1 MGEVVRLTLEG
12 PGAEPGRIAAGDV
25 ARLLTDFQRVVARAA
40 ENRVRRQAR
49 TGRRGGAVE
58 AATRLVL
65 RRIGDGSLVIELEL
79 PELDDAEALALDDA
93 HLGVLATGDVLDLI
107 DDPDRAGGDD
117 WTAEALADLGE
128 HLGLGVRFPSL
139 AIAWAPAGAPAR
151 RVTFGAETR
160 ARLGA
165 RRQAAAAPEAR
176 DDRVVGTLVEADFER
191 HTARVTTGDR
201 TAVTVSFAEDLA
213 DDIHQWLRRP
223 GELEGSIEYDPRSG
237 AALRVELHRIV
248 RPVQLRVVPDDQEF
262 FRHHRVEDLAV
273 EQGVAAIYDLDSL
286 ADASATQEELDAF
299 LDALGS

>member
-12 PGAEPGRIAAGDV
+12 TGAEPGRIPAGDV
-25 ARLLTDFQRVVARAA
+25 ARLLVDFERAVARAA
-40 ENRVRRQAR
+40 ETRVRRQAR

-65 RRIGDGSLVIELEL
+65 RRIGAGSLVAELEL
-79 PELDDAEALALDDA
+79 PELDDADALVLDDA

-107 DDPDRAGGDD
+107 DDPDRPGGDD

-128 HLGLGVRFPSL
+128 HLGLGVRYPSL
-139 AIAWAPAGAPAR
+139 TVEWSHAGGPAR
-151 RVTFGAETR
+151 TVTFGAETR
-160 ARLGA
+160 ARLGT
-165 RRQAAAAPEAR
+165 RRQAAAPPEER

-201 TAVTVSFAEDLA
+201 RAVTVSFAEDLA
-213 DDIHQWLRRP
+213 DDIHRWLRRP

-248 RPVQLRVVPDDQEF
+248 RPVQLRVVPDEQEF

-273 EQGVAAIYDLDSL
+273 EQGVAAIDDLDAL
-286 ADASATQEELDAF
+286 ADASATKEELDAF